1 MSNQAAPNLEVCQL
15 LSSQQSVFCCPNFPS
30 CVKTNCLIMA
40 TDPDFT
46 SLICESAFICLD
58 AKVACAFIFSYHS
71 RLAQVLLVIA
81 KSVDFREKIE

>member
-1 MSNQAAPNLEVCQL
+1 M
-15 LSSQQSVFCCPNFPS
+15 
-30 CVKTNCLIMA
+30 MA

-46 SLICESAFICLD
+46 PLICESAFICLD
-58 AKVACAFIFSYHS
+58 AKVACAFIFSNHS